1 MQKQYHAEM
10 QRMYD
15 LVAEDYLG
23 DAADAYYS
31 LDDAM
36 TLHEV
41 DVRYALTGIYIA
53 YLIADAPSNISY
65 RPTFPNRVAATV
77 FTPFRI

>member
-1 MQKQYHAEM
+1 MQKQYHAEI

-53 YLIADAPSNISY
+53 YLIADGRCLLAQRSEQAY
-65 RPTFPNRVAATV
+65 Y
-77 FTPFRI
+77 